1 MKLGLKVSNF
11 QSIKQAELNLGGFT
25 MITGASNLG
34 KSAIRRAF
42 ATALY
47 NDWSPSY
54 IRHGNKETS
63 ITLTRDDNTIQIE
76 KGSKNTFVVNG
87 TAYNKIGTAVPE
99 EYEKLGWLPLE
110 TQGETYRLNIA
121 TQLEPLF
128 MIGTTDS
135 ENTRILNS
143 ALKVD
148 IFEEA
153 ARLSNT
159 DARSY
164 ETSAKEVKKDLEN
177 LNSEIKEIDTKL
189 KDLESIK
196 NKLEVLEKHYRLIQQ
211 YIDAALAY
219 NVDKPRYTTLV
230 AKADAIR
237 KVELIMLADA
247 YTNKRRQ
254 YEKHLSNQDVCVKL
268 LELLL
273 DLSSIHTLVGE
284 KASLEALRTGTT
296 TLERLD
302 DLMYRASLAKRCLE
316 KTEEAERRER
326 QSERE
331 RELKLKIDGVESIF
345 LLVKAF
351 GKRNIAKRKAA
362 ILEDAVGATSDVEM
376 VYDYLL
382 TAESK
387 AKLES
392 NLSKSQQKLQDI
404 EDEIHSYGVCPLCQ
418 QELHQ

>member
-1 MKLGLKVSNF
+1 MEDGVKLGLKISNF

-34 KSAIRRAF
+34 KSAVRRAF

-63 ITLTRDDNTIQIE
+63 ITLTRDDNVIQIE

-196 NKLEVLEKHYRLIQQ
+196 NKLEALEKHYRLIQQ

-254 YEKHLSNQDVCVKL
+254 YEKHLSNQGVCVKL

-296 TLERLD
+296 T
-302 DLMYRASLAKRCLE
+302 LE

-351 GKRNIAKRKAA
+351 GKRNIAKRKSA
-362 ILEDAVGATSDVEM
+362 ILEDAVGATSDVEL

-418 QELHQ
+418 QELQ

>member
-1 MKLGLKVSNF
+1 MKLGISISNF
-11 QSIKQAELNLGGFT
+11 QSIKKAELNLGGFT
-25 MITGASNLG
+25 MITGSSNLG
-34 KSAIRRAF
+34 KSAVRRAF

-63 ITLTRDDNTIQIE
+63 ITLTRDDNVIQIE

-211 YIDAALAY
+211 YLDAVLAY
-219 NVDKPRYTTLV
+219 NAEKPRYTTLV

-254 YEKHLSNQDVCVKL
+254 YGKHLSNQDVCVKL

-273 DLSSIHTLVGE
+273 DLSSSHTLVGE

-296 TLERLD
+296 TLGRLD

-362 ILEDAVGATSDVEM
+362 LLEDAVGATSDVEM

-418 QELHQ
+418 QELQ

>member
-1 MKLGLKVSNF
+1 
-11 QSIKQAELNLGGFT
+11 
-25 MITGASNLG
+25 
-34 KSAIRRAF
+34 
-42 ATALY
+42 
-47 NDWSPSY
+47 
-54 IRHGNKETS
+54 
-63 ITLTRDDNTIQIE
+63 
-76 KGSKNTFVVNG
+76 
-87 TAYNKIGTAVPE
+87 
-99 EYEKLGWLPLE
+99 
-110 TQGETYRLNIA
+110 
-121 TQLEPLF
+121 
-128 MIGTTDS
+128 
-135 ENTRILNS
+135 
-143 ALKVD
+143 
-148 IFEEA
+148 
-153 ARLSNT
+153 
-159 DARSY
+159 
-164 ETSAKEVKKDLEN
+164 
-177 LNSEIKEIDTKL
+177 
-189 KDLESIK
+189 
-196 NKLEVLEKHYRLIQQ
+196 
-211 YIDAALAY
+211 
-219 NVDKPRYTTLV
+219 
-230 AKADAIR
+230 
-237 KVELIMLADA
+237 MLADA

-254 YEKHLSNQDVCVKL
+254 YEKHLSNYDVCVKL

-362 ILEDAVGATSDVEM
+362 LLEDAVGATSDVEM

-418 QELHQ
+418 QELQ

>member
-1 MKLGLKVSNF
+1 MKLGIKISNF

-47 NDWSPSY
+47 NDWDASY
-54 IRHGNKETS
+54 IKHGSKTTQ
-63 ITLTRDDNTIQIE
+63 ITLTRENTEVQIE
-76 KGSKNTFVVNG
+76 KGSKNDFIVNG
-87 TAYNKIGTAVPE
+87 VAYNKIGTGVPN
-99 EYEKLGWLPLE
+99 EYADFGWLPLE
-110 TQGETYRLNIA
+110 TQSNTYKLNIA

-128 MIGTTDS
+128 MIGTSDS
-135 ENTRILNS
+135 ENTRILNA

-148 IFEEA
+148 VFEEA

-164 ETSAKEVKKDLEN
+164 ETSAKEVKNDLEKLKVDISLIN
-177 LNSEIKEIDTKL
+177 DNL
-189 KDLESIK
+189 KDLDNIK
-196 NKLEVLEKHYRLIQQ
+196 SKLELLEKHYRLIQQ
-211 YIDAALAY
+211 YLDAALAY
-219 NVDKPRYTTLV
+219 NAEKPHYTTLV
-230 AKADAIR
+230 TKADAIR
-237 KVELIMLADA
+237 KVELILLADA
-247 YTNKRRQ
+247 YANKRRQ
-254 YEKHLSNQDVCVKL
+254 YEKHLSNYDVCVKL
-268 LELLL
+268 LGLIS

-302 DLMYRASLAKRCLE
+302 DLMYRVSLAKRCHE
-316 KTEEAERRER
+316 KTEEAERRKR
-326 QSERE
+326 QSKRE
-331 RELKLKIDGVESIF
+331 QELKLKIDGVESIF
-345 LLVKAF
+345 LLVKAS

-362 ILEDAVGATSDVEM
+362 LLENAAEAISNVEIL
-376 VYDYLL
+376 YDYTL